1 MSVCVCVYLYPS
13 TCTGIL
19 YIVYGETYTHN
30 WNVKHICCMYMHAT
44 WSNTH
49 TYILFIN
56 ILFSIN
62 YLSSLPAIANKY
74 YFLIMSIYNLVIKS

>member
-1 MSVCVCVYLYPS
+1 
-13 TCTGIL
+13 
-19 YIVYGETYTHN
+19 
-30 WNVKHICCMYMHAT
+30 MYMHAT